1 MNLESTVSIVYY
13 ISGIVLL
20 LLGIIILKEN
30 PRGRVNRITAFM
42 LFCAATGPLLGAFY
56 QTALEPS
63 SRLLPLWFYN
73 LFFVWEL
80 FFPALVLFSM
90 TFPVESPFRKKH
102 PRAVYALFLPHILHL
117 FLTVLFSEPD
127 KILSL
132 LDTRAGTPV
141 ANVLFEYLTFLL
153 KLVTI
158 LFGFALEVHEKFFSF
173 TNLLYV
179 LLAVTFLYR
188 GYRRM
193 PVPSLKRQVRVI
205 ILGVISAVG
214 LYVLAVIIPT
224 IFGLRLKLDLKY
236 TLIILALLVGP
247 GSIAWAI
254 VKHRFL
260 DVRLIVRQ
268 SLVYSIS
275 SGIIIGGYLLILRQ
289 FGNLLANILGQKVPF
304 LEVVFL
310 VVALLFFQPIMNK
323 VNDLITRLFVA
334 GRGDYRNI
342 MERFSREVIT
352 LLDFSELVETI
363 LSTFREELQVETASV
378 AVFTDESAS
387 GGEGV
392 MRLYWRKESHTEATE
407 LEGDRDLCQALTEK
421 GRPTFVEELPV
432 KDDPSPLHRKL
443 QQLDS
448 FLLVPLMEKG
458 KLVGF
463 LGLSKKVTGFRYAYE
478 ELTMLAILANQ
489 IVVAMNNARLYAES
503 IEKQRLEEEL
513 NLARQIQMD
522 LLPRSDPEYPNL
534 EIVGY
539 TNPSRR
545 VGGDYY
551 HYLLP
556 GDGRLCLVVGDVTGK
571 GVAAALMM
579 ARLQAILHSEAGRS
593 KEVEEMVANLNR
605 LLVQSGTQNRY
616 VTFFFGELD
625 TETLSF
631 KYCNAGHNYPILIRE
646 DGTIQYLETGGLI
659 LGAFEEATYTS
670 GQLDLKPN
678 DLLVLYTD
686 GITEALNM
694 QEEEFGE
701 KRLLETLCKLRHLHA
716 EELKDQLISEVRSHV
731 QDFPQYDDMTLVVL
745 KVSEP

>member
-1 MNLESTVSIVYY
+1 MNLQSILSVVYY

-20 LLGIIILKEN
+20 LLGIIILKES

-73 LFFVWEL
+73 LFFLWEL

-102 PRAVYALFLPHILHL
+102 PRMLYALFLPHILHL
-117 FLTVLFSEPD
+117 FLMVLFSEPD
-127 KILSL
+127 RILSL
-132 LDTRAGTPV
+132 LDISAGAPV
-141 ANVLFEYLTFLL
+141 ANVLLEYLTFLL

-179 LLAVTFLYR
+179 LLAVTFLSR
-188 GYRRM
+188 GYGRL

-214 LYVLAVIIPT
+214 LYAVAVIIPT
-224 IFGLRLKLDLKY
+224 IFGLRLKPDLRY
-236 TLIILALLVGP
+236 ILIILALLVGP

-289 FGNLLANILGQKVPF
+289 FGNLLADILGQKVPF
-304 LEVVFL
+304 LEVGFL
-310 VVALLFFQPIMNK
+310 VMALLFFQPIMNK

-363 LSTFREELQVETASV
+363 LNTFRRELQVETASV
-378 AVFTDESAS
+378 AVFTTESGS
-387 GGEGV
+387 GKERM
-392 MRLYWRKESHTEATE
+392 MRLHWRKESYTEVME
-407 LEGDRDLCQALTEK
+407 VESDQDLCGTLTEK
-421 GRPTFVEELPV
+421 GRPTFVEELPIEGN
-432 KDDPSPLHRKL
+432 PSPLYRKL
-443 QQLDS
+443 KELGS
-448 FLLVPLMEKG
+448 YLMVPLMEKG
-458 KLVGF
+458 RLVGF
-463 LGLSKKVTGFRYAYE
+463 LGLSKKVTGFRYVYE

-489 IVVAMNNARLYAES
+489 IVVAMNNARLYSES
-503 IEKQRLEEEL
+503 LEKERLEEEL

-522 LLPRSDPEYPNL
+522 LLPRSDPKHPSFQ
-534 EIVGY
+534 IVGY
-539 TNPSRR
+539 TNPSRM

-551 HYLLP
+551 DYLVP
-556 GDGRLCLVVGDVTGK
+556 GDGRLCLAVGDVTGK
-571 GVAAALMM
+571 GVPAALMM
-579 ARLQAILHSEAGRS
+579 ARVQAIMHTEAQSS
-593 KEVEEMVANLNR
+593 KEVEKMVSNLNR
-605 LLVQSGTQNRY
+605 LLLQSGAQNRY
-616 VTFFFGELD
+616 VTFFLGELD

-646 DGTIQYLETGGLI
+646 DGSILFLETGGLI
-659 LGAFEEATYTS
+659 LGAFEEATYFS
-670 GQLDLKPN
+670 GQVDLKPN

-686 GITEALNM
+686 GITEALNP
-694 QEEEFGE
+694 QEQEFGE
-701 KRLLETLCKLRHLHA
+701 KRLLETLSRLKHLHPEA
-716 EELKDQLISEVRSHV
+716 LKEQLISEVRSYV
-731 QDFPQYDDMTLVVL
+731 QGVPQYDDMTLMVL
-745 KVSEP
+745 KVNQA